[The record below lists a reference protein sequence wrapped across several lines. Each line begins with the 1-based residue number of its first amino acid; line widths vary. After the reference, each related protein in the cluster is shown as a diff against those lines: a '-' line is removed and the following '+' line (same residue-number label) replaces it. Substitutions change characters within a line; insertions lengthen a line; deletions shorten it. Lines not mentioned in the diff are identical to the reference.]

1 MTRFALILV
10 FMSAL
15 LALGCHRIYLES
27 SHVLTG
33 PPQQPNAPSQV
44 TIYMEGQL
52 PPPGYREI
60 AIVEGRGNHRA
71 GMPGV
76 LERLKEDGA
85 RLGANALI
93 NVRIDQG
100 GTIISVTGVA
110 VRY

>member
-1 MTRFALILV
+1 MTRFRFAFALTAILAT
-10 FMSAL
+10 SA
-15 LALGCHRIYLES
+15 CSPYLES

-44 TIYMEGQL
+44 TVYMEGQQ
-52 PPPGYREI
+52 PPPGYTEI
-60 AIVEGRGNHRA
+60 AIVEGRGDANV

-76 LERLKEDGA
+76 LQRLKEDAA

-100 GTIISVTGVA
+100 GSVVSVTAVA

>member
-1 MTRFALILV
+1 MTRFRFA
-10 FMSAL
+10 FAL
-15 LALGCHRIYLES
+15 LAALSTSACTYLES

-33 PPQQPNAPSQV
+33 PPQAPNSPSQV
-44 TIYMEGQL
+44 AIYMEGQEA
-52 PPPGYREI
+52 PPGYREI
-60 AIVEGRGNHRA
+60 AIVEGRGNDNA

-100 GTIISVTGVA
+100 GSIISVTAVA

>member
-10 FMSAL
+10 LASAA
-15 LALGCHRIYLES
+15 LATGCHRTFLES

-44 TIYMEGQL
+44 VVYMEGQQ

-76 LERLKEDGA
+76 VERLKEDAA
-85 RLGANALI
+85 RLGGNALI

-100 GTIISVTGVA
+100 GTLISVTAVA

>member
-1 MTRFALILV
+1 MNRFRLV
-10 FMSAL
+10 
-15 LALGCHRIYLES
+15 LALSVALATSGCTYLES

-33 PPQQPNAPSQV
+33 PPQAPISPSQV
-44 TIYMEGQL
+44 TIYMEGQQ

-60 AIVEGRGNHRA
+60 AIVEGRGNANA

-76 LERLKEDGA
+76 LERLKEDAA
-85 RLGANALI
+85 RLGGNALI

-100 GTIISVTGVA
+100 GSIISITAVA

>member
-1 MTRFALILV
+1 MTRLRTV
-10 FMSAL
+10 
-15 LALGCHRIYLES
+15 LALMGALGTSACAYVDS

-33 PPQQPNAPSQV
+33 PTQRPSTPSQV
-44 TIYMEGQL
+44 RIYLEGQHT
-52 PPPGYREI
+52 PPGYQEI
-60 AIVEGRGNHRA
+60 AIVEGRGEHRA

-76 LERLKEDGA
+76 LERLKEDAA

-100 GTIISVTGVA
+100 GTIISVIAVA